1 MRLRPRQKEIDEGR
15 EDIESF
21 LASPKGWVFCLI
33 AVVLMAISMALAI
46 WDHL

>member
-1 MRLRPRQKEIDEGR
+1 MRLKPRQEEIDKGR

-33 AVVLMAISMALAI
+33 AV

>member
-1 MRLRPRQKEIDEGR
+1 MRLKPRQEEIDKGR
-15 EDIESF
+15 EDIDSF

-33 AVVLMAISMALAI
+33 AVVLMAISLALAI

>member
-1 MRLRPRQKEIDEGR
+1 MRLKPRQEEIDKGR

-21 LASPKGWVFCLI
+21 LTSPKGWVFSLI
-33 AVVLMAISMALAI
+33 VVVLMAISMALAI